1 MCWVRCAIRRQIST
15 SIPAGQKFVS
25 ILLFVAILVRLRS
38 SFLIVRIDA
47 HYVGHVELTICEL
60 TSDVARYWRLT
71 LVSEQGEACFEVV
84 RAPSLKAL
92 VHRVCELLEI
102 ALALLTSVEVLLFR
116 IERYVLLLSV
126 LSQLTQIDLL
136 LLLLFEVVDK
146 SRRFWE

>member
-1 MCWVRCAIRRQIST
+1 M
-15 SIPAGQKFVS
+15 
-25 ILLFVAILVRLRS
+25 VRLRS

-47 HYVGHVELTICEL
+47 HYVRHVELTICKL
-60 TSDVARYWRLT
+60 ASDVARHRRLG

-92 VHRVCELLEI
+92 VHRVCEFLEI
-102 ALALLTSVEVLLFR
+102 ALALFTSVKVLLFR

-126 LSQLTQIDLL
+126 LSQLIQIDLL
-136 LLLLFEVVDK
+136 LLLLFKVVDK